1 MRNKDVVL
9 MATVTS
15 FESLPHPS
23 RSELRQFA
31 ELFSPLFRASSEEAR
46 RQAVAA
52 LSQSKTVP
60 ATVAFFI
67 ASQPIAVAA
76 PFLAASPCL
85 TNEALITIAKSQGV
99 DHARAIVRRENLAP
113 AVIDALVALRYERT
127 ALRTMPS
134 AESAEPAHVGDMP
147 ADIEPSALDML
158 AGSMAED
165 VTATD
170 TVEAALATAHEAERM
185 LREDELRHRLKLMA
199 GHNERKADDRLGL
212 RTLSSVQAALLVRFA
227 RVRDAAHFAG
237 VLSDTLSSSRWL
249 AERVLL
255 DVSGLQLATVLKGVH
270 AERADATYVL
280 TRFYDHLAETKAGIN
295 RVDVL
300 WDGLDEDQC
309 GRRLESW
316 RLADRYTHAPA
327 HGHGQVRVSEFA
339 AGNTDAPS
347 DEAIAA
353 ERRPLR
359 TTASLRR
366 AAGHRGR

>member
-31 ELFSPLFRASSEEAR
+31 ELFSPLFRASSDEAR

-60 ATVAFFI
+60 PTVAFFI
-67 ASQPIAVAA
+67 ASQPIAVSA

-127 ALRTMPS
+127 ATSKPS
-134 AESAEPAHVGDMP
+134 TAGAISPAREGDMP

-158 AGSMAED
+158 AGPLAAAVD
-165 VTATD
+165 VTETLEAAI
-170 TVEAALATAHEAERM
+170 VEAREAERM
-185 LREDELRHRLKLMA
+185 LREDELRNRLKRMA
-199 GHNERKADDRLGL
+199 GHSERKPEDRLGL

-237 VLSDTLSSSRWL
+237 VLADAMSSSRWL

-255 DVSGLQLATVLKGVH
+255 DVSGLQLATVLKGLH
-270 AERADATYVL
+270 ADRADATYIL
-280 TRFYDHLAETKAGIN
+280 ARFYDHLAETKAGIN

-316 RLADRYTHAPA
+316 RRADRYTHAPA
-327 HGHGQVRVSEFA
+327 HEQIRVSEFA
-339 AGNTDAPS
+339 LGKSEIDAAPTE
-347 DEAIAA
+347 DIA